1 MTSLLFFLISFFAT
15 DAAYFKTSNGMVIFE
30 SNAALEKIK
39 AKSNHLRGVVNTNNN
54 TFSFAIQLN
63 SFQGFNSELQL
74 EHYNENYVE
83 SNLYKEATF
92 KGNII
97 ENVNWLAKGKYHVRA
112 KGLFGLHGEQKIETI
127 QATIEHLDET
137 TCTISANFSLNLS
150 DYNIKIPRI
159 VHKKLAENIDIQI
172 NATLKKITPSNH

>member
-1 MTSLLFFLISFFAT
+1 
-15 DAAYFKTSNGMVIFE
+15 MVIFE

-83 SNLYKEATF
+83 SNLYKEA
-92 KGNII
+92 KSQR
-97 ENVNWLAKGKYHVRA
+97 VVWVAW
-112 KGLFGLHGEQKIETI
+112 
-127 QATIEHLDET
+127 
-137 TCTISANFSLNLS
+137 
-150 DYNIKIPRI
+150 
-159 VHKKLAENIDIQI
+159 
-172 NATLKKITPSNH
+172 

>member
-1 MTSLLFFLISFFAT
+1 ML
-15 DAAYFKTSNGMVIFE
+15 KV
-30 SNAALEKIK
+30 
-39 AKSNHLRGVVNTNNN
+39 
-54 TFSFAIQLN
+54 TFTKKL
-63 SFQGFNSELQL
+63 
-74 EHYNENYVE
+74 
-83 SNLYKEATF
+83 
-92 KGNII
+92 
-97 ENVNWLAKGKYHVRA
+97 RA